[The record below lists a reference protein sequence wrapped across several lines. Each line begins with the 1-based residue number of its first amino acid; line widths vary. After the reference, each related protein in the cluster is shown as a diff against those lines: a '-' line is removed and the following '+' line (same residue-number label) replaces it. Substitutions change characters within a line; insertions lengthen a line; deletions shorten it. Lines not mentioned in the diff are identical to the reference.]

1 MEKIIILLST
11 YNGELYI
18 KEQLDSLINQQGV
31 DIHIVVRDDG
41 SSDNTVDIIGN
52 FIAEYPDRITLI
64 KGKNMGVAKSFL
76 WLMEYAYH
84 LPNCKYFAFCDQDD
98 VWKDNKLKIAVERLS
113 GSAADKPALF
123 FSYYQ
128 LVDSLGNEMPTVHPE
143 LKLTLGET
151 LVMNSSVGCTQVFNR
166 TLLKYALK
174 NAIPT
179 KILHDWWIYV
189 VCQAL
194 QGDVYYEKTPLI
206 YYRQH
211 GHNVLGGKSI
221 SKLRKLWNWLF
232 YKNERLNSSLAQAV
246 LNGYQSEISK
256 YQNSVFCLNIL
267 TLAANSP
274 MSFWCRM
281 KLLACF
287 PQFKTYNTDVNYGFM
302 LSVLFGKF

>member
-18 KEQLDSLINQQGV
+18 REQLDSLINQQGV

-64 KGKNMGVAKSFL
+64 KGENMGVTKSFL

-174 NAIPT
+174 NAIPA

-211 GHNVLGGKSI
+211 NHNVLGGI
-221 SKLRKLWNWLF
+221 SNSKWQKLKNWFL
-232 YKNERLNSSLAQAV
+232 YKNNHLNSLLAQAV
-246 LNGYQSEISK
+246 FRGYHQEISK
-256 YQNSVFCLNIL
+256 LSNGIDYLN
-267 TLAANSP
+267 TLKWAAGSLF
-274 MSFWCRM
+274 SFWCRM
-281 KLLACF
+281 KLLAHYSR
-287 PQFKTYNTDVNYGFM
+287 FKTGNNDVNCGFL
-302 LSVLFGKF
+302 LSVVFGKF